1 MRTDVSLGN
10 TLFIATLDKIS
21 HTLRIEDVWVWKG
34 KTVYTEETFS
44 RRRTYLKEFVE
55 SLWVPDARLM
65 GGIQTT
71 IANPKP
77 LSHLLSLTPESPVFS
92 IDLIPEL
99 PGRRRFT
106 FSPGAPP
113 AQAPKPLP
121 TPTILQKRD
130 VTPIQTTKRVFAT
143 AVRLDAL
150 PDVYDLLTRD
160 GTPLCRAA
168 VQQLALS
175 QELRKYKGSEIPV
188 VAEWKAEFVNDTC
201 LADSD
206 DDDGVADGLSH
217 HHGGNDDVP
226 CSQYPITIGGLMES
240 YADLTPGG
248 ACTHTHAQT
257 RTFHP
262 YPCSACPA
270 EM

>member
-1 MRTDVSLGN
+1 MR
-10 TLFIATLDKIS
+10 AC
-21 HTLRIEDVWVWKG
+21 
-34 KTVYTEETFS
+34 S
-44 RRRTYLKEFVE
+44 RR
-55 SLWVPDARLM
+55 ARFCLVN
-65 GGIQTT
+65 TT
-71 IANPKP
+71 ILEDK
-77 LSHLLSLTPESPVFS
+77 SLF
-92 IDLIPEL
+92 
-99 PGRRRFT
+99 
-106 FSPGAPP
+106 
-113 AQAPKPLP
+113 
-121 TPTILQKRD
+121 
-130 VTPIQTTKRVFAT
+130 
-143 AVRLDAL
+143 
-150 PDVYDLLTRD
+150 
-160 GTPLCRAA
+160 
-168 VQQLALS
+168 
-175 QELRKYKGSEIPV
+175 
-188 VAEWKAEFVNDTC
+188 AEWKAEFVNDTC